1 MPWIVITLQ
10 RWILLP
16 LSTECEFWCLLL
28 IPRSDNVDDW
38 EMHCCFVS
46 RGCKTLFMIR
56 KHKWHILN
64 CLFTT
69 SDIIQLAFILQG
81 ISNREKLGVKT
92 ITLGVFSK
100 RPIPSIENVCLSRIW
115 KIEAIGVLSQETV
128 GRLN

>member
-1 MPWIVITLQ
+1 
-10 RWILLP
+10 
-16 LSTECEFWCLLL
+16 
-28 IPRSDNVDDW
+28 
-38 EMHCCFVS
+38 
-46 RGCKTLFMIR
+46 MIR

-69 SDIIQLAFILQG
+69 SDIIQLAFILQE

-92 ITLGVFSK
+92 ITLGVCFK
-100 RPIPSIENVCLSRIW
+100 RPISSIENVCLSRIW